1 MMLSRFVTI
10 VALMVTTTGC
20 GLPSGGS
27 SAAALDA
34 TGEASTDLDSAL
46 LDAAYPAE
54 GGMPLADGGDDAT
67 DSAEGATPL
76 GWCSMGWSSSLA
88 GVTIE
93 FRAPVTCTFSVAQ
106 AAAGITIPYDVV
118 VANDVFDV
126 IPAPLD
132 AGGCGQP
139 GSSGLIVLEQLA
151 GAGQSYCLCDTGLC
165 APNPQPATML
175 HAGRYGAAFS
185 WDGRNW
191 NGPSD
196 TGSPKG
202 AAFPPGAYS
211 LTVRAAGT
219 QRSSRFAVSATLAIR
234 LIP

>member
-1 MMLSRFVTI
+1 MVLSRFVWTLA
-10 VALMVTTTGC
+10 VMLATTGC
-20 GLPSGGS
+20 GLPSSGS
-27 SAAALDA
+27 NDTPSDAA
-34 TGEASTDLDSAL
+34 GEASAYLDSAPA
-46 LDAAYPAE
+46 DAGYPAE
-54 GGMPLADGGDDAT
+54 GGMAPADSGDDAT

-76 GWCSMGWSSSLA
+76 GWCSTDWSSSLA

-139 GSSGLIVLEQLA
+139 GSSGLIVLEQLT
-151 GAGQSYCLCDTGLC
+151 GAGQSYCVCDTGLC
-165 APNPQPATML
+165 APNPQPATTL

-196 TGSPKG
+196 TGNPKG

-219 QRSSRFAVSATLAIR
+219 QRSSRFALSATLAIR